1 MQGLYPNDAS
11 IYDSAGRLLMVAFFV
26 IVWLRNL
33 SSHHIEDHVK
43 RLTFFKTPLPRVT
56 FWIGMI
62 LDAAGCALVLV
73 NWHPAI
79 GVFCLIVFTVLAS
92 LLLLRFWEMDDPMKR
107 TGMQNGFLA
116 NVGVLGGLLL
126 LLQNVM

>member
-1 MQGLYPNDAS
+1 MHGLYPNDAS

-43 RLTFFKTPLPRVT
+43 RLTFFKVPLPRVT
-56 FWIGMI
+56 FWIGMM
-62 LDAAGCALVLV
+62 LDAVGCALVLI

-79 GVFCLIVFTVLAS
+79 GVLCLIVFTVFAS

-116 NVGVLGGLLL
+116 NIGVLGGLLL

>member
-1 MQGLYPNDAS
+1 MHGLYPNDAS
-11 IYDSAGRLLMVAFFV
+11 IIDTIGRLLIVAFFV
-26 IVWLRNL
+26 IVWVRNL

-43 RLTFFKTPLPRVT
+43 RLTVFKAPLPRVT
-56 FWIGMI
+56 FWVGMA
-62 LDAAGCALVLV
+62 LDAAGCALLLI

-79 GVFCLIVFTVLAS
+79 GALCLIVFTVLAS

-116 NVGVLGGLLL
+116 NIGVTGGLFL

>member
-1 MQGLYPNDAS
+1 MYSNDAS
-11 IYDSAGRLLMVAFFV
+11 IYDSAGRLLMIAFFM

-33 SSHHIEDHVK
+33 LSHHIEDHVK
-43 RLTFFKTPLPRVT
+43 RLAFFKAPLPRAT
-56 FWIGMI
+56 FWVGMA
-62 LDAAGCALVLV
+62 LDAVGCALLLA

-79 GVFCLIVFTVLAS
+79 GALCLIVFTVLAS

-116 NVGVLGGLLL
+116 NIGVVGGLLL

>member
-1 MQGLYPNDAS
+1 MLGIYSNDAS
-11 IYDSAGRLLMVAFFV
+11 IYDSAGRLLILAFFV

-43 RLTFFKTPLPRVT
+43 RLTFFKAPLPRAT
-56 FWIGMI
+56 FWIGMA
-62 LDAAGCALVLV
+62 LDAFGCALLLA

-79 GVFCLIVFTVLAS
+79 GALCLIVFTVLAS

-107 TGMQNGFLA
+107 TGMQNGLLA
-116 NVGVLGGLLL
+116 NIGVVGGLLL
-126 LLQNVM
+126 LLQNVI

>member
-1 MQGLYPNDAS
+1 MHGLYPNDAS
-11 IYDSAGRLLMVAFFV
+11 IYDSIGRLLIVAFFV
-26 IVWLRNL
+26 IVWVRNL

-43 RLTFFKTPLPRVT
+43 RLTFFKAPPPRLT
-56 FWIGMI
+56 FWAGMA
-62 LDAAGCALVLV
+62 LDAVGCALLLI

-79 GVFCLIVFTVLAS
+79 GALCLIVFTVLAS

-116 NVGVLGGLLL
+116 NIGVTGGLLL

>member
-1 MQGLYPNDAS
+1 MHGLYANDAS
-11 IYDSAGRLLMVAFFV
+11 WIDTAGRLLIVAFFV

-33 SSHHIEDHVK
+33 SAPHVEDHVK
-43 RLTFFKTPLPRVT
+43 RLTMAKAPVPRAT
-56 FWIGMI
+56 FWAGMA
-62 LDAAGCALVLV
+62 LDAVGCLLILV

-79 GVFCLIVFTVLAS
+79 GALCLVVFTVLAS
-92 LLLLRFWEMDDPMKR
+92 LLLLRFWEMQDPMKR

-116 NVGVLGGLLL
+116 NIGVVGGLLL

>member
-1 MQGLYPNDAS
+1 MHGLYPNDAS

-43 RLTFFKTPLPRVT
+43 RLIFFKCPMPRQA
-56 FWIGMI
+56 FWAGMA
-62 LDAAGCALVLV
+62 LDVLGCAFILV

-79 GVFCLIVFTVLAS
+79 GALCLIVFTVFAT
-92 LLLLRFWEMDDPMKR
+92 LLLLRFWEMDDPIKR

-116 NVGVLGGLLL
+116 NIGVLGGLLL

>member
-1 MQGLYPNDAS
+1 MHGLYPNDAS
-11 IYDSAGRLLMVAFFV
+11 LYDTAGRLLIVAFFV

-33 SSHHIEDHVK
+33 SRHHIEDHVK
-43 RLTFFKTPLPRVT
+43 RLIFFKAPFPRAT
-56 FWIGMI
+56 FWIGMG
-62 LDAAGCALVLV
+62 LDAIGCVLLLI
-73 NWHPAI
+73 NWYPAI
-79 GVFCLIVFTVLAS
+79 GALCLIVFTVLAS

-116 NVGVLGGLLL
+116 NIGIVGGLLL

>member
-1 MQGLYPNDAS
+1 MHGLYPNDAS
-11 IYDSAGRLLMVAFFV
+11 WIDTAGRLLMVAFFA

-33 SSHHIEDHVK
+33 ASHHVEDHIK
-43 RLTFFKTPLPRVT
+43 RLTFFKCPMPRQA
-56 FWIGMI
+56 FWAGMI
-62 LDAAGCALVLV
+62 LDAAGCILVLI

-79 GVFCLIVFTVLAS
+79 GVLCLIVFTVLAT

-107 TGMQNGFLA
+107 MGMQNGFLA
-116 NVGVLGGLLL
+116 NLGVLGGLLL

>member
-1 MQGLYPNDAS
+1 MHGLYPNDAS

-43 RLTFFKTPLPRVT
+43 RLTFFKAPLPRVT
-56 FWIGMI
+56 FWVGMI

-79 GVFCLIVFTVLAS
+79 GVFCLIVFTMLAS
-92 LLLLRFWEMDDPMKR
+92 LMLLRFWEMDDPMKR

>member
-1 MQGLYPNDAS
+1 MHGLYPNDAS

-43 RLTFFKTPLPRVT
+43 RLTFFKAPLPRVT

-62 LDAAGCALVLV
+62 LDAVGCALVLV
-73 NWHPAI
+73 NWYPAI
-79 GVFCLIVFTVLAS
+79 GVLCLIAFTVLAS

-107 TGMQNGFLA
+107 GGMQNGFLA
-116 NVGVLGGLLL
+116 NVGVVGGLLL
-126 LLQNVM
+126 LLQNVR